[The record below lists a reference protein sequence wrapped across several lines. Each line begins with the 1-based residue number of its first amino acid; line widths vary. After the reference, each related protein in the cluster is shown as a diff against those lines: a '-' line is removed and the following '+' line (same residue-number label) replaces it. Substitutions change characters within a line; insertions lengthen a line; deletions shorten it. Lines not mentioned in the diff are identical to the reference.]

1 MIVKFIDAIVEWRY
15 KWRGR
20 ARKMGFLGGMVAEDE
35 EWMDS
40 RSKEQL
46 VCELGGVTELAIERQ
61 RALGPPEEEVLR
73 TNHCHLLGNAFVQ
86 PVIHVARVAALV
98 EILHQR
104 FLLLLKSAVLGVSAL

>member
-1 MIVKFIDAIVEWRY
+1 
-15 KWRGR
+15 
-20 ARKMGFLGGMVAEDE
+20 MVAEDE

-61 RALGPPEEEVLR
+61 RALRPPEEEVLR
-73 TNHCHLLGNAFVQ
+73 TNHRHLLGNAFVQ
-86 PVIHVARVAALV
+86 TVIPVARVAALV

>member
-1 MIVKFIDAIVEWRY
+1 MIVKFIAVILEWSY
-15 KWRGR
+15 KWRQGHG
-20 ARKMGFLGGMVAEDE
+20 KWGFLGGMVKEDG

-40 RSKEQL
+40 RSKEQF

-73 TNHCHLLGNAFVQ
+73 TNHRHFLGNAFVQ
-86 PVIHVARVAALV
+86 PVVLVARVAALV